1 MLEWFVVLLDPVI
14 LLTAIVHFSKA
25 VGEAA
30 TGATAS
36 PILWFHENADR
47 THARLTL
54 SLRSQTTLS
63 QESAQ
68 TLRIWEERGS
78 LGQRVQRLNTSLK
91 KKRGKCSA
99 KH

>member
-1 MLEWFVVLLDPVI
+1 MLELFVVLLDPVI

-25 VGEAA
+25 VGETA

-36 PILWFHENADR
+36 PILWFLENADR

-78 LGQRVQRLNTSLK
+78 LGQRV
-91 KKRGKCSA
+91 
-99 KH
+99 